1 MTDKK
6 RARKRSHEY
15 SGIIFRLSFGFF
27 RCKRITEKIV
37 GMGINNDRTVS
48 EITRA
53 EGSSKETNGRRSRK
67 NYLECRFFS
76 DTKLD
81 FGMKS
86 AEKFITRALVSLY
99 QKANNAICDA
109 HSEI

>member
-1 MTDKK
+1 M
-6 RARKRSHEY
+6 R
-15 SGIIFRLSFGFF
+15 
-27 RCKRITEKIV
+27 
-37 GMGINNDRTVS
+37 INNDRTVS

-86 AEKFITRALVSLY
+86 AEKFITRASFHFTE
-99 QKANNAICDA
+99 KPTMRSAAHIPKHKIKFNNKCSPVYNGKFSD
-109 HSEI
+109 SEHVNSDEINF